1 MNLTAPHEPSTWL
14 AGRIADLTSR
24 LDQGRTRAISTGV
37 FLLAEL
43 TERPTGRRARQRWE
57 FSCDRCGT
65 YVPSGRGLVMSAQE
79 AGHHHGARLV
89 VTFGLCRECAA
100 LEYGAETAEGVIS

>member
-14 AGRIADLTSR
+14 ADRISDLTRR

-43 TERPTGRRARQRWE
+43 SERPAGRRARQRWDRT
-57 FSCDRCGT
+57 CDRCGT
-65 YVPSGRGLVMSAQE
+65 YVPAGGDFYMAAFEAQPL
-79 AGHHHGARLV
+79 HGARLV
-89 VTFGLCRECAA
+89 VAFGLCEQCAA
-100 LEYGAETAEGVIS
+100 LEYGAETAEGAMA